1 MRLRTLLTAGA
12 AAVAAMGF
20 AMSAQAGAVLDAIK
34 QKGFVQCGVNTGAP
48 GMSAPDSQGN
58 WTGIDVD
65 TCRAFAAAV
74 FGDATKI
81 KFTPLNAQVR
91 FTALQSGEV
100 DVLARNTTYS
110 LSRDTE
116 LGLNFTAINF
126 YDGTGFLVKKS
137 LGVTSAKELGGASI
151 CVQPGTTTELNL
163 ADWFRANNLDFTPVV
178 IERLEDIE
186 AAFFSG
192 RCDAYT
198 TDLSSLAG
206 TRAAKAPNPD
216 DYILLPEVISKEPLA
231 IAIRQGDEEWA
242 NVTRWVFNA
251 LLQAEESGIT
261 SANID
266 TFKDSKDPT
275 IRRMLGVDP
284 GMGKALGLPETWG
297 YDAIKQVGNYG
308 EIFERN
314 VGKGSA
320 LKLDRGQNAL
330 WTNGGLQYALP
341 IR

>member
-1 MRLRTLLTAGA
+1 MRLRILLATGA
-12 AAVAAMGF
+12 AAVAAIGA
-20 AMSAQAGAVLDAIK
+20 AMPAQAGAVLDAIK
-34 QKGFVQCGVNTGAP
+34 QKGFIQCGVSTGRP
-48 GMSAPDSQGN
+48 GLSAPDSQGN
-58 WTGIDVD
+58 WTGLDVD
-65 TCRAFAAAV
+65 TCHAFAAAV
-74 FGDATKI
+74 FGDASKV
-81 KFTPLNAQVR
+81 KFSSLSPQVR

-116 LGLNFTAINF
+116 QGLNFTAINF
-126 YDGTGFLVKKS
+126 YDGTGFMVAKS

-178 IERLEDIE
+178 IERLEDVE

-192 RCDAYT
+192 RCDAYST
-198 TDLSSLAG
+198 ELSGLAG

-231 IAIRQGDEEWA
+231 IAVRQGDEQWA
-242 NVTRWVFNA
+242 DVTRWVFNA

-275 IRRMLGVDP
+275 VRRMLGVDP
-284 GMGKALGLPETWG
+284 GMGKALGLPETWA
-297 YDAIKQVGNYG
+297 YDAIKQAGNYG

-314 VGKGSA
+314 VGKGSG

-330 WTNGGLQYALP
+330 WTHGGLQYALP